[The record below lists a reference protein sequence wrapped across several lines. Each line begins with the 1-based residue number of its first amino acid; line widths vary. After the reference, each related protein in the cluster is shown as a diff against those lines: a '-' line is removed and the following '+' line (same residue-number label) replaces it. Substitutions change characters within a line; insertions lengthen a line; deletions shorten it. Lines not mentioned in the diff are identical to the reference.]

1 MNDKHRSLQMS
12 GVYLLAILYL
22 GVLPTQVAAEHLQTF
37 VDRWNT
43 LRNKVD
49 NKGLTLETVNTI
61 DLLGTASGGVRNRTA
76 VFGDL
81 DLLLTIDAEKLV
93 GWREATFF
101 VYGLGIYGDGGG
113 DDIGEAQ
120 TISSIAAPND
130 FRLFEAWYQQNFLD
144 ERFSILAGLYDI
156 TSEFYV
162 VRSAS
167 ELFVNSSF
175 GTGPILASAG
185 LNGVSTFPFTTSL
198 SLRGQAVLTD
208 NLTLRAV
215 VADGVPGD
223 PGDIHGTQVTLDSK
237 DGILVTT
244 ELAYYLDEQHGEAH
258 ASDVVPA
265 ERPRRLLFRRL
276 GRAAELDYRAK
287 YAIGFWALTTEL
299 EDLNDRDIN
308 GNPVKQDGTYGLYG
322 LAEHRVY
329 REPGQV
335 GDLDQGL
342 ILFLQAGYGD
352 SQVNRFS
359 RYFGG
364 GLVYRGLFPG
374 RDQDETGFGFAIAR
388 NGTDYKSAQ
397 RTAGLPVNNEEVAL
411 ELTHSL
417 VVTQSFIIQPDIQYI
432 INPGTDPSIQNA
444 FVIGARLELNLN
456 WFR

>member
-1 MNDKHRSLQMS
+1 M
-12 GVYLLAILYL
+12 
-22 GVLPTQVAAEHLQTF
+22 AAEQLQTF

-43 LRNKVD
+43 LRQAVD
-49 NKGLTLETVNTI
+49 NKGLTLETVNTMDI
-61 DLLGTASGGVRNRTA
+61 LSTVSGGVRNRTA
-76 VFGDL
+76 FYGDL
-81 DLLLTIDAEKLV
+81 DMLLTIDAEELA

-113 DDIGEAQ
+113 ESIREAQ

-144 ERFSILAGLYDI
+144 ERFSMLVGLYDI

-162 VRSAS
+162 VRAAS
-167 ELFVNSSF
+167 ELFLNSSF
-175 GTGPILASAG
+175 GTGLLFASAG
-185 LNGVSTFPFTTSL
+185 LNGISTFPFTASL
-198 SLRGQAVLTD
+198 GLRGQAVLTD

-223 PGDIHGTQVTLDSK
+223 PGNIHGTQITLSSK
-237 DGILVTT
+237 DGILVAT
-244 ELAYYLDEQHGEAH
+244 ELAYYLDEEHGEADQPD
-258 ASDVVPA
+258 AALA

-299 EDLNDRDIN
+299 EDLNDRDSN

-342 ILFLQAGYGD
+342 ILFLQAGYAD
-352 SQVNRFS
+352 PHANRFS

-388 NGTDYKSAQ
+388 TGADYKSAQ
-397 RTAGLPVNNEEVAL
+397 RTAGLPVHNEEVAL

-417 VVTQSFIIQPDIQYI
+417 VVTQSFILQPDIQYI
-432 INPGTDPSIQNA
+432 INPDADPSIRNA

-456 WFR
+456 WFK